1 MLGSYTRVFTVPNE
15 LNIIH
20 GWVQSEQDQK
30 IKEQIGYQWDNSLN
44 FYLKTNIEG
53 ELISEIGNE
62 FQILGPW

>member
-1 MLGSYTRVFTVPNE
+1 MNW
-15 LNIIH
+15 IH

-30 IKEQIGYQWDNSLN
+30 IKQQIGYQWDHSLN

-62 FQILGPW
+62 FQTLGPW